1 MGRDDR
7 NSVQVSDLRSGTR
20 VDAADLSRVATPRA
34 DRVAR
39 LALSGPLSVA
49 LGGLCAYQLLTWVP
63 HYLTWPWF
71 SDHDV
76 FATLAFGWEHGQLP
90 YRDLAANNFP
100 GTVYLFWL
108 IGKLFGWGRTMPL
121 FAVDAAFVVTLGAL
135 LLCWSRRRLGS
146 SLPGLAGYAIFL
158 TYYLSLNFTLVAQR
172 DWHGPFFLVAGVL
185 LVEAFPG
192 RSSRVISA
200 MTTATAFAIRPQV
213 VLLVPAMVL
222 ALAESVRE
230 TEGQAAEPAATG
242 GVLARWSLL
251 VGVLVGLAFLPLLLA
266 GILGDFLRG
275 VGLTFYGASYNQV
288 GPRSIVSQMLLQ
300 MFHLE
305 FDFVPV
311 ALLLLAPLA
320 DVRTRA
326 TARVW
331 LVAYAGALFYKP
343 LSPVPFPY
351 LEHALRLVWAVNM
364 AVLIRIL
371 ALPALARP
379 AIRLVAVSLAVL
391 IGVRF
396 KPLECS
402 LAHARQALAASLAGR
417 DLAEPPL
424 GLRIE
429 MPLDSEALAF
439 PWNDYREML
448 AYLRTRTRPGTWV
461 ANLIHLVPAVNG
473 PCARRTPLPAESL
486 AWLAVRPHDE
496 PAFAR
501 AIERAPEDSL
511 VVWSPQPGRIG
522 DLYAHEKEVRRLAP
536 LICRHFEPAARFGDI
551 EVWRRKGAWGRPGPT
566 GLEAHHGTVRDRGR
580 REQPL

>member
-1 MGRDDR
+1 MG
-7 NSVQVSDLRSGTR
+7 T
-20 VDAADLSRVATPRA
+20 
-34 DRVAR
+34 
-39 LALSGPLSVA
+39 
-49 LGGLCAYQLLTWVP
+49 LGGLCALQLLTWIP

-90 YRDLAANNFP
+90 YRDLAGNNFP
-100 GTVYLFWL
+100 GTVYLFWV

-135 LLCWSRRRLGS
+135 LLCWSRRRFGT

-158 TYYLSLNFTLVAQR
+158 TYYLSLNFSLVAQR

-192 RSSRVISA
+192 RLSRGISA

-213 VLLVPAMVL
+213 VLLVPALVV
-222 ALAESVRE
+222 ALAQSVQE
-230 TEGQAAEPAATG
+230 APAPAAGRWRT
-242 GVLARWSLL
+242 VRALAGWAGL
-251 VGVLVGLAFLPLLLA
+251 VGVAVGLAFLPLLVA
-266 GILGDFLRG
+266 GILDDFVRG
-275 VGLTFYGASYNQV
+275 VGITFYGASYNQV
-288 GPRSIVSQMLLQ
+288 RPQSIVSQMLLQ

-305 FDFVPV
+305 FDLVPLAV
-311 ALLLLAPLA
+311 LLLAPLA
-320 DVRTRA
+320 DERTRT

-331 LVAYAGALFYKP
+331 LLAYAGVLFYKP

-364 AVLIRIL
+364 AVLIQIL
-371 ALPALARP
+371 MRPALARP

-402 LAHARQALAASLAGR
+402 MAYARQALAASLAGR
-417 DLAEPPL
+417 DPVEPPL

-429 MPLDSEALAF
+429 MPVDSETLAF
-439 PWNDYREML
+439 PWSDYRELL

-461 ANLIHLVPAVNG
+461 ANLVHVVPAVNG

-501 AIERAPEDSL
+501 AIEQSPEDSL
-511 VVWSPQPGRIG
+511 VVWSPQPNRLV
-522 DLYAHEKEVRRLAP
+522 DLYAHEQEVRRLAP
-536 LICRHFEPAARFGDI
+536 LICRHYEPAARFGEI
-551 EVWRRKGAWGRPGPT
+551 EVWRRKRGWGHGGPT
-566 GLEAHHGTVRDRGR
+566 GLEARHGPAGERVT